1 MEFCKVCDNMLFLKI
16 TENELKHQCRKCKN
30 EEAIDSTHYVVSKTN
45 YKRSEQK
52 YETIVNEY
60 TKLDTTLPRVKNIK
74 CPNPACDHSTESNVI
89 YIRYD
94 DTEMLFLY
102 LCRKCDTTW
111 NTNKN

>member
-1 MEFCKVCDNMLFLKI
+1 MEFCKVCDNMLFLNMANDML
-16 TENELKHQCRKCKN
+16 THRCRKCKN
-30 EEAIDSTHYVVSKTN
+30 EEDINVEHYVVSKTN

-52 YETIVNEY
+52 YESIVNEY
-60 TKLDTTLPRVKNIK
+60 TKLDVTLPRVRNIP
-74 CPNPACDHSTESNVI
+74 CPNEACDPTDTNII

-102 LCRKCDTTW
+102 LCRKCGTKW